1 MGLISLLIALIAE
14 KKLSSP
20 FWQFNHA
27 FSYYINYTKKIDMQN
42 KVKGTLFPL
51 LFIGVPVGLCFL
63 LLHFINDSVLH
74 LALSTVI
81 LIICFGCLKTRDSYK
96 HYLQSAFRGELTT
109 CDLHYQQLISDKNLP
124 ALGFGQTLIWLN
136 YRYYV
141 SVMIYFVVFGAA
153 GALFYRLL
161 CVLSEQQKALKAEGE
176 DNQSTTATYS
186 RILFWADWVPVRL
199 ATFGFMLV
207 GHFSNAFP
215 VWLENVFSF
224 NKRPQ
229 SILVDVATKAED
241 VMVDEGDCTAEPCL
255 LVKIAKRNLLLILS
269 VVALLTLLGFTH

>member
-20 FWQFNHA
+20 FWQFNNA
-27 FSYYINYTKKIDMQN
+27 FSYYINYTKHIDMQN
-42 KVKGTLFPL
+42 KVKGKLFPL
-51 LFIGVPVGLCFL
+51 ILVGVPVALCFL
-63 LLHFINDSVLH
+63 LLHYIDDSVLH
-74 LALSTVI
+74 LVLSTVI
-81 LIICFGCLKTRDSYK
+81 LIICFGCVKTRDCYK
-96 HYLQSAFRGELTT
+96 QYLHSAFRGELTT

-124 ALGFGQTLIWLN
+124 PLGFGQTLIWLN

-141 SVMIYFVVFGAA
+141 SVMLYFVVFGAA

-161 CVLSEQQKALKAEGE
+161 CVLSEQQKALRVDDE

-186 RILFWADWVPVRL
+186 QLLFWADWVPVRI

-215 VWLENVFSF
+215 IWLENVFSF

-241 VMVDEGDCTAEPCL
+241 VMVDEDDCSAEPCL
-255 LVKIAKRNLLLILS
+255 LVNIAKRNLLLVLS
-269 VVALLTLLGFTH
+269 VVAVLTLLGFIN